1 MAKKQKSFADKA
13 SGNKNKDSVFV
24 KYVRS
29 IQSQE
34 TGGWRFNEQII
45 RMNKGEQLDAA
56 LKRLDEV
63 ANLSDIDLTQFST
76 NNGKTDKITEAKEE
90 LTSAPASQESD
101 KNEAKEEVAPE
112 AASQD
117 AEDAVTKEQ
126 VTSTPASQESDKNE
140 AKEEVAPKAA
150 SQDAEDVV
158 IKEQVTSTPASQ
170 ESDKDEAKNKDELI
184 DIAEGKDNQKKN

>member
-90 LTSAPASQESD
+90 FTSAPAGQESD

-150 SQDAEDVV
+150 SRDAEDVV
-158 IKEQVTSTPASQ
+158 TKEQVTSTPASQ